1 MGLYY
6 NYLIDPLTTIIKLA
20 ILSYKPIGTKL
31 SIRDNSINIHE
42 HSILKTFIRYYLGD
56 SKDDLRYI
64 YIPIEIAC
72 KKYLTEEMIQKYPK
86 LIKLFKYAKSG
97 LFNLIRTYDSS
108 NKIVFLL
115 KCYYST
121 IESYMKLLEPKP
133 KPKLKPITK
142 QKDNRLHYGSTG
154 IYYVD
159 DNFDQLE
166 MQEFKYDM
174 NIPLVKTDTEKE
186 IFLLYSEV
194 ILYKFE
200 LFWLKSK
207 IDIMLNMLDLIDT
220 QYINC
225 IETFMDSTDKELY
238 DIIYKYLYD

>member
-42 HSILKTFIRYYLGD
+42 YNILNTFIRYYSGD

-72 KKYLTEEMIQKYPK
+72 KKYLTEEMTQKYPK

-97 LFNLIRTYDSS
+97 IFNLIRTYDSS
-108 NKIVFLL
+108 NKIVFSL

-121 IESYMKLLEPKP
+121 LDTYMKSLEPKP
-133 KPKLKPITK
+133 NLKPLSRSK
-142 QKDNRLHYGSTG
+142 KNLLRYGSTG
-154 IYYVD
+154 IYYME
-159 DNFDQLE
+159 DNSVEIDQL
-166 MQEFKYDM
+166 KYDM

-200 LFWLKSK
+200 LFWFKSK
-207 IDIMLNMLDLIDT
+207 IDIMLNMLDIIDT
-220 QYINC
+220 PYINC
-225 IETFMDSTDKELY
+225 IETFMDSTDKDLY
-238 DIIYKYLYD
+238 EIIYKYLYD

>member
-31 SIRDNSINIHE
+31 SIRDNCINIHE
-42 HSILKTFIRYYLGD
+42 YNLLNTLIRYYLGD

-64 YIPIEIAC
+64 CIPIEIAC
-72 KKYLTEEMIQKYPK
+72 KKYLTVEMIQKYPK

-97 LFNLIRTYDSS
+97 LFNLIRTYDFSH
-108 NKIVFLL
+108 KIVFSL

-121 IESYMKLLEPKP
+121 VETYMKLLEPKP
-133 KPKLKPITK
+133 EPKLKPLSK
-142 QKDNRLHYGSTG
+142 SKENLLRYGSTG
-154 IYYVD
+154 FYYVD
-159 DNFDQLE
+159 DNFDQLDE
-166 MQEFKYDM
+166 LKYDM
-174 NIPLVKTDTEKE
+174 NIPLVKTDAEKE

-207 IDIMLNMLDLIDT
+207 LDIMLNMLDLIDT
-220 QYINC
+220 PYINC
-225 IETFMDSTDKELY
+225 IETFMDSTDKDLY
-238 DIIYKYLYD
+238 EIIYKYLYD

>member
-42 HSILKTFIRYYLGD
+42 QTILNTFIRYYSGD
-56 SKDDLRYI
+56 SKNDLRYI
-64 YIPIEIAC
+64 YIPIDIAC
-72 KKYLTEEMIQKYPK
+72 KKYLTEDMIHKYPK

-97 LFNLIRTYDSS
+97 IFNLIRTYDSS
-108 NKIVFLL
+108 NKIVFSL

-121 IESYMKLLEPKP
+121 LDTYMKSLEPKP
-133 KPKLKPITK
+133 KLQLKPLSRSK
-142 QKDNRLHYGSTG
+142 ENLLRYGSTG
-154 IYYVD
+154 IFYVD

-166 MQEFKYDM
+166 IKEFKYDM

-186 IFLLYSEV
+186 IFMLYSEV

-207 IDIMLNMLDLIDT
+207 IDIILNMLDLFDT

-225 IETFMDSTDKELY
+225 IETFINSTDKELY